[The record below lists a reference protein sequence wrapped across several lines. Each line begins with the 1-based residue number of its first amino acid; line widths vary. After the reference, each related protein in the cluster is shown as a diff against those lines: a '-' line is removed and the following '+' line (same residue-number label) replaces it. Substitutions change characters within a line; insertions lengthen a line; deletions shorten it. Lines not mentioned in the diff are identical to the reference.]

1 MISVLK
7 EKGARVSYNDP
18 YKARSAGHREYPD
31 LDLRS
36 VPLTAARLR
45 SSDAV
50 IIATDHSVY
59 DYDWIVRHAPLVVDT
74 RNAVKKKRKNV
85 IKA

>member
-1 MISVLK
+1 M
-7 EKGARVSYNDP
+7 SYNDP
-18 YKARSAGHREYPD
+18 FNQQSFGHRDYPE
-31 LDLRS
+31 LNLKS
-36 VPLTAARLR
+36 VPLTAKRLQ
-45 SSDAV
+45 SCDVV

-59 DYDWIVRHAPLVVDT
+59 DYEWIARHASLVIDT